1 MRSLGADDPRRL
13 GTYRVLAL
21 LGTGGMGRVY
31 VGRSRTGRTVALKVV
46 HPGYADDP
54 GFRSR
59 FRREVES
66 ARRVAGVWTAPVLDA
81 DTEDERPWLAT
92 GYVPG
97 VSLHEA
103 VATRGPLP
111 EPAVRVLAGG
121 LAAALTAI
129 HEAGVVHRDLKPS
142 NVMVS
147 PDGPR
152 VIDFGIS
159 RAMDATVLTGT
170 DTILGSPGFLSPEQV
185 RGETIGPAADVFALG
200 AVLAYAATGTG
211 PFGDGNAQALLFRLL
226 AQEPQLDAVPEAL
239 RPIVAAC
246 LAKDPADRPSPDEV
260 RRAAVPD
267 GDVDALLAAAW
278 LPPEVAND
286 VSRRAVALLE
296 LEHDAEDPEDGGDPE
311 DADTADSGEPEP
323 SEPSEPSGPADAV
336 PAWAR
341 DKVAGLGPEA
351 LPTQGR
357 DAGSPP
363 VAGPG
368 PYDPRP
374 FGEPPPR
381 WPDERE
387 PRGKP
392 RWQRL
397 APYVTVLVIGGI
409 AAGVYFATGDN
420 STDDGGS
427 GASTPT
433 ASATAAVKPVTGGGN
448 GTPAPPS
455 SPPPTGVPTGQGSL
469 PAPFVGTW
477 TGTATTRD
485 GVLQEQV
492 NITVSAGKYGD
503 VVASSTMSA
512 YGIECK
518 GNMKLTGVDGNAVKL
533 TDVQGSGNAGN
544 PFCTSG
550 GDITLSLRPDGK
562 LQFTAVDPNTGNPT
576 GPLAKAS

>member
-1 MRSLGADDPRRL
+1 
-13 GTYRVLAL
+13 
-21 LGTGGMGRVY
+21 VY

-66 ARRVAGVWTAPVLDA
+66 ARRVAGAWTAPVLDA
-81 DTEDERPWLAT
+81 DTEGERPWLAT

-111 EPAVRVLAGG
+111 EPAVRVLAAG

-185 RGETIGPAADVFALG
+185 RGEPIGPAADVFALG

-211 PFGDGNAQALLFRLL
+211 PFGDGNAQALLFRLI

-246 LAKDPADRPSPDEV
+246 LAKDPADRPTPDEV

-267 GDVDALLAAAW
+267 GDIDALLAAAW
-278 LPPEVAND
+278 LTPEVAND

-296 LEHDAEDPEDGGDPE
+296 LEHDAEDPGHAEQAE
-311 DADTADSGEPEP
+311 QADTTYVAAPET
-323 SEPSEPSGPADAV
+323 SEPSGPADAV
-336 PAWAR
+336 PDWAR
-341 DKVAGLGPEA
+341 DRVAAPGPEA
-351 LPTQGR
+351 LPTQSR
-357 DAGSPP
+357 DAGSPL
-363 VAGPG
+363 
-368 PYDPRP
+368 
-374 FGEPPPR
+374 GEG
-381 WPDERE
+381 ER
-387 PRGKP
+387 RGKP
-392 RWQRL
+392 KWQRL
-397 APYVTVLVIGGI
+397 VPYVTVLVIGGI

-433 ASATAAVKPVTGGGN
+433 PTAPATATVKPVTGGGN
-448 GTPAPPS
+448 GTP
-455 SPPPTGVPTGQGSL
+455 SPPASPAGLPTGQGSL
-469 PAPFVGTW
+469 PAALVGTW

-485 GVLQEQV
+485 GVLKEQV
-492 NITVSAGKYGD
+492 TITVRAGKYGD

-512 YGIECK
+512 YGIECN

-533 TDVQGSGNAGN
+533 TDVQGSGNAAN

-550 GDITLSLRPDGK
+550 GDITLSLRSDGK

-576 GPLAKAS
+576 GPLDKKSG

>member
-21 LGTGGMGRVY
+21 LGSGGMGRVY

-81 DTEDERPWLAT
+81 DTEGERPWLAT

-185 RGETIGPAADVFALG
+185 RGEPIGPAADVFALG

-211 PFGDGNAQALLFRLL
+211 PFGDGNAQALLFRLI
-226 AQEPQLDAVPEAL
+226 AQEPQLDDVPEAL
-239 RPIVAAC
+239 RPIVEAC
-246 LAKDPADRPSPDEV
+246 LAKDPADRPTPGEV

-267 GDVDALLAAAW
+267 GDIDALLAAAW

-296 LEHDAEDPEDGGDPE
+296 LEHDAEDPGNAAET
-311 DADTADSGEPEP
+311 DTAYVGAP
-323 SEPSEPSGPADAV
+323 EPSEPSGPADAV
-336 PAWAR
+336 PDWAR
-341 DKVAGLGPEA
+341 DKVTAPGPDA

-357 DAGSPP
+357 DAGSPRA
-363 VAGPG
+363 AGPG
-368 PYDPRP
+368 PYDARP
-374 FGEPPPR
+374 FGDPPR
-381 WPDERE
+381 HPPGEGEQRD
-387 PRGKP
+387 KP
-392 RWQRL
+392 TWQRL
-397 APYVTVLVIGGI
+397 VPYVTVLVIGGI
-409 AAGVYFATGDN
+409 AAGIYFATGDN
-420 STDDGGS
+420 GTDDGGS

-433 ASATAAVKPVTGGGN
+433 PTAPATAAVTPVTGGGN
-448 GTPAPPS
+448 GTP
-455 SPPPTGVPTGQGSL
+455 SPPPSTAPPGLPTGQGSL
-469 PAPFVGTW
+469 PAALVGTW

-485 GVLQEQV
+485 GVLKEQV
-492 NITVSAGKYGD
+492 TITVSAGKYGD

-533 TDVQGSGNAGN
+533 TDVQGSGNAAN

-550 GDITLSLRPDGK
+550 GDITLSLRSDGK
-562 LQFTAVDPNTGNPT
+562 LQFTAVDVNTGNPT
-576 GPLAKAS
+576 GPLDRTPG